1 MYDELNTSTH
11 ATSVS
16 EKSSNPII
24 SSPILKSSLYKVNL
38 TTFPLLLV
46 ILKTSKINMINLQK
60 KFQKFENYSY
70 EFVFLQSDLAILLEC
85 ILNYLLYYFRQLKTD
100 CSNLYH

>member
-46 ILKTSKINMINLQK
+46 ILKTSKINMIK
-60 KFQKFENYSY
+60 
-70 EFVFLQSDLAILLEC
+70 D
-85 ILNYLLYYFRQLKTD
+85 
-100 CSNLYH
+100 